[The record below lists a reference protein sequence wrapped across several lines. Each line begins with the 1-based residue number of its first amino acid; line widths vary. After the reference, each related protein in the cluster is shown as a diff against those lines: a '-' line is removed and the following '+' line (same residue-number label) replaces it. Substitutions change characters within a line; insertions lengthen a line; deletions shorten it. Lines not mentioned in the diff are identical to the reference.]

1 MFRATV
7 FDNDT
12 SQRHQSERMQIV
24 TRLSARGPEKDHA
37 SMHNPASTLIQKAK
51 GSTPL
56 FWLTKAQLSLL

>member
-24 TRLSARGPEKDHA
+24 TGLSARGPEKDHA
-37 SMHNPASTLIQKAK
+37 SMHNPSTLIQKAK

-56 FWLTKAQLSLL
+56 FWLTKARLSLL